1 MYFFNIVLLSEQTQ
15 YNIDN
20 NNNNNSNNKNNN
32 NNNNNNNY
40 DSKFNIIGFG
50 LSVWL
55 LKKNVKQK

>member
-1 MYFFNIVLLSEQTQ
+1 MYFFTIVLFSEQTQ

-20 NNNNNSNNKNNN
+20 NNNNNNSNNNN

-40 DSKFNIIGFG
+40 NSKFNIIGFG